1 MKEMETNARQITIY
15 YNPGNTTHEKTVA
28 HAKGTDKEILA
39 TPFDQAPTAHNI
51 WTKIYEGLG
60 PGGRDIF
67 DPNDEKYDTL
77 IAGREFVYEDWH
89 NIVVNNTDM
98 IRNPIA
104 ISGEKVISV
113 ERPTEIYRLQEL
125 GPDQSEPQ
133 NVPRAAQAESD
144 VDSLGMMLDR

>member
-1 MKEMETNARQITIY
+1 MKEMHTDSRQITIY

-67 DPNDEKYDTL
+67 DPNDEKYDAL
-77 IAGREFVYEDWH
+77 IAGREFTYDDWH
-89 NIVVNNTDM
+89 NIVVHNTDM

-104 ISGEKVISV
+104 ISGDKVISV

-125 GPDQSEPQ
+125 GPDQAAPVD
-133 NVPRAAQAESD
+133 VPPGSQAESD
-144 VDSLGMMLDR
+144 VDALGMMLDR